1 MSNTTGRREGLAVH
15 LSDDYPREWHEHWA
29 LIIDVDGGM
38 AIGRTFVDAIVQR
51 DWEALARCFEPDATF
66 QAVTPNAN
74 AFRDRAGR
82 EAAARQLQAWFGD
95 ADVTELVSCTVE
107 PIEDRIHVGYRIHE
121 HEPDGW
127 YLVEQ
132 HAFFTPGTTGIA
144 AMSLVC
150 SGFMRVPA

>member
-1 MSNTTGRREGLAVH
+1 MSIG
-15 LSDDYPREWHEHWA
+15 
-29 LIIDVDGGM
+29 VDGAM
-38 AIGRTFVDAIVQR
+38 AIGQTFVDSIVRR
-51 DWEALARCFEPDATF
+51 DWDRLAACFEADSTF
-66 QAVTPNAN
+66 RAVTPNEN

-82 EAAARQLQAWFGD
+82 DAAAKQLRAWFGD

-107 PIEDRIHVGYRIHE
+107 PIEQRIHVGYRIHE

-127 YLVEQ
+127 YVVEQ

-150 SGFMRVPA
+150 SGFIRVPA